1 MPGRRLSPECAHY
14 LPLAGLLL
22 VACAD
27 TANDQQPDVPQE
39 QWSNANEVLFQQE
52 AALRHTLEEIK
63 LQEQQQQDLT
73 DSQPGS
79 KPDD

>member
-1 MPGRRLSPECAHY
+1 MPGQGLNPRRAHY

-27 TANDQQPDVPQE
+27 TANEQQADIPRE

-63 LQEQQQQDLT
+63 FQEQQQQDLT
-73 DSQPGS
+73 DSQAGS
-79 KPDD
+79 KPDN